1 MIMVKKSVIAIIA
14 VFILWSVLDFVIHGV
29 LLGEAYKTTADLW
42 RPMEEMKM
50 GLMRIV
56 GLISAITFVLIYALF
71 FKEKNVKTA
80 LKYGALIGI
89 FAGISMGYGSY
100 AVMPIPYNM
109 AFTWFWGTMIE
120 LILGGLLMGLII
132 RDQSE

>member
-1 MIMVKKSVIAIIA
+1 MKKTVIAIIA

-29 LLGEAYKTTADLW
+29 FLGEAYKATAELW

-56 GLISAITFVLIYALF
+56 VLISSIMFVLIYALF
-71 FKEKNVKTA
+71 FSEKNIKTA
-80 LKYGALIGI
+80 LKYGLLFGIG
-89 FAGISMGYGSY
+89 AGVSMGYGSY

-109 AFTWFWGTMIE
+109 AFTWFWGTLIE
-120 LILGGLLMGLII
+120 VTLGGLVVGIII
-132 RDQSE
+132 RDKS